1 MQKVKKLVVAI
12 AVSGALLLSFSCT
25 KHPNEDQIRV
35 MEETRQAALD
45 AEKKIQDLESQKK
58 QLQSQLAGEQKKVDD
73 VKKDKADTEARVA
86 NWGK

>member
-1 MQKVKKLVVAI
+1 MQNVKKLVVAI

-45 AEKKIQDLESQKK
+45 AEKKIQELESQKQ
-58 QLQSQLAGEQKKVDD
+58 QLQSQLAAEQKKVDG